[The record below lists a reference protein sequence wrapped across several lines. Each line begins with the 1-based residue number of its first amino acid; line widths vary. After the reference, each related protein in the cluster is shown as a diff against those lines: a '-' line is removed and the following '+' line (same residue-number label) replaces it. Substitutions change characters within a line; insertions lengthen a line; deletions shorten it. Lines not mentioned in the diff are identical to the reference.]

1 MRALELHQFAYNQDN
16 YGVLLHDSDHG
27 ETAMVDAGDAAAA
40 RTALAATGWRL
51 TQIWITHHHGDHT
64 AGLRDIAAE
73 TSAATYG
80 PAGVSGVTN
89 ILADGDNFAFAGRR
103 VDVLATPG
111 HTLDLSLIHI

>member
-1 MRALELHQFAYNQDN
+1 MALELHQFAYNQDN

-64 AGLRDIAAE
+64 AGLRDIAGIDHRRLAMVAVMQQDTVIVLVIGCLLY
-73 TSAATYG
+73 TS
-80 PAGVSGVTN
+80 PSPR
-89 ILADGDNFAFAGRR
+89 D
-103 VDVLATPG
+103 
-111 HTLDLSLIHI
+111 